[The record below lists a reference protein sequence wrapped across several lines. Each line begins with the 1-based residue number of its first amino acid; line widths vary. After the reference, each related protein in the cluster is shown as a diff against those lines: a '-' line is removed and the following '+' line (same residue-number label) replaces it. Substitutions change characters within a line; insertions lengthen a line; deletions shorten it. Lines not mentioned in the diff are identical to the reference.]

1 MNILVGYQIP
11 YSQAKIDNTHLNRH
25 KWRLAA
31 KHYIYSMKNMKTT
44 EIKNIIQNELPLIL
58 GRLSDETID
67 NILVER
73 DDNFFSEQ
81 WMQAYNEVEK
91 QKKQQGVPSTYNED
105 IRKIVFNMV
114 LEITNNDD
122 LAAYISDDFGLIG
135 DAEKVDI
142 NNNWINVLWQSYK
155 KGEIPSR

>member
-1 MNILVGYQIP
+1 
-11 YSQAKIDNTHLNRH
+11 
-25 KWRLAA
+25 
-31 KHYIYSMKNMKTT
+31 MKTT

-91 QKKQQGVPSTYNED
+91 QKKRQGVPSTYNED

-122 LAAYISDDFGLIG
+122 LAAYISDDFGLIW

>member
-1 MNILVGYQIP
+1 
-11 YSQAKIDNTHLNRH
+11 
-25 KWRLAA
+25 
-31 KHYIYSMKNMKTT
+31 MKNMKTT

-122 LAAYISDDFGLIG
+122 LAAYISDDFGLIW
-135 DAEKVDI
+135 DAEEVDI

>member
-1 MNILVGYQIP
+1 MLLVE
-11 YSQAKIDNTHLNRH
+11 L
-25 KWRLAA
+25 
-31 KHYIYSMKNMKTT
+31 HYIYSMKNMKTT

-122 LAAYISDDFGLIG
+122 LAAYISDDFGLIW

>member
-1 MNILVGYQIP
+1 MVYLPNIIF
-11 YSQAKIDNTHLNRH
+11 
-25 KWRLAA
+25 

-122 LAAYISDDFGLIG
+122 LAAYISDDFGLIW

>member
-1 MNILVGYQIP
+1 MEKT
-11 YSQAKIDNTHLNRH
+11 YSTNYNTHLNRQ

-122 LAAYISDDFGLIG
+122 LAAYISDDFGLIW

>member
-1 MNILVGYQIP
+1 
-11 YSQAKIDNTHLNRH
+11 
-25 KWRLAA
+25 
-31 KHYIYSMKNMKTT
+31 MKNMKTT

-91 QKKQQGVPSTYNED
+91 QKEQQGVPSTYNED

-122 LAAYISDDFGLIG
+122 LAAYISDDFGLIW

>member
-1 MNILVGYQIP
+1 
-11 YSQAKIDNTHLNRH
+11 
-25 KWRLAA
+25 
-31 KHYIYSMKNMKTT
+31 MKNMKTT

>member
-1 MNILVGYQIP
+1 
-11 YSQAKIDNTHLNRH
+11 
-25 KWRLAA
+25 
-31 KHYIYSMKNMKTT
+31 MKTT

-122 LAAYISDDFGLIG
+122 LAAYISDDFGLIW

-142 NNNWINVLWQSYK
+142 NNNWINNIYHCADIYYK
-155 KGEIPSR
+155 SGFYWG

>member
-1 MNILVGYQIP
+1 MIICVLRDD
-11 YSQAKIDNTHLNRH
+11 ANTHLNRQ

-122 LAAYISDDFGLIG
+122 LAAYISDDFGLIW

>member
-1 MNILVGYQIP
+1 MKLLRQGGL
-11 YSQAKIDNTHLNRH
+11 S
-25 KWRLAA
+25 A

-122 LAAYISDDFGLIG
+122 LAAYISDDFGLIW

>member
-1 MNILVGYQIP
+1 
-11 YSQAKIDNTHLNRH
+11 
-25 KWRLAA
+25 
-31 KHYIYSMKNMKTT
+31 MKNMKTT

-122 LAAYISDDFGLIG
+122 LAAYISDDFGLIW

-155 KGEIPSR
+155 KGEIPPR

>member
-1 MNILVGYQIP
+1 
-11 YSQAKIDNTHLNRH
+11 
-25 KWRLAA
+25 
-31 KHYIYSMKNMKTT
+31 MKTT

-114 LEITNNDD
+114 LEITNKDD
-122 LAAYISDDFGLIG
+122 LAAYISDDLGLIL
-135 DAEKVDI
+135 DAEKVNV
-142 NNNWINVLWQSYK
+142 NNSWINALWQSYK
-155 KGEIPSR
+155 NGKIPSR

>member
-1 MNILVGYQIP
+1 
-11 YSQAKIDNTHLNRH
+11 
-25 KWRLAA
+25 
-31 KHYIYSMKNMKTT
+31 MKTT

-91 QKKQQGVPSTYNED
+91 QKKQLGVPSTYNED

-122 LAAYISDDFGLIG
+122 LAAYISDDFGLIW

>member
-1 MNILVGYQIP
+1 
-11 YSQAKIDNTHLNRH
+11 
-25 KWRLAA
+25 
-31 KHYIYSMKNMKTT
+31 MKNMKTT
-44 EIKNIIQNELPLIL
+44 EIKNIIQNELPLILGRLSDVPLIL

-122 LAAYISDDFGLIG
+122 LAAYISDDFGLIW

>member
-1 MNILVGYQIP
+1 MSCPNGLLF
-11 YSQAKIDNTHLNRH
+11 TT
-25 KWRLAA
+25 
-31 KHYIYSMKNMKTT
+31 HYIYSMKNMKTT

-122 LAAYISDDFGLIG
+122 LAAYISDDFGLIW

>member
-1 MNILVGYQIP
+1 
-11 YSQAKIDNTHLNRH
+11 
-25 KWRLAA
+25 
-31 KHYIYSMKNMKTT
+31 MKNMKTT

-122 LAAYISDDFGLIG
+122 LAAYISDDFGLIW

-142 NNNWINVLWQSYK
+142 NNNWINILWQSYK

>member
-1 MNILVGYQIP
+1 MYCLNIKLATNKQL
-11 YSQAKIDNTHLNRH
+11 H
-25 KWRLAA
+25 RLKRNAA

-44 EIKNIIQNELPLIL
+44 ELKNIIQNELQLIL

-122 LAAYISDDFGLIG
+122 LAAYISDDFGLIW

>member
-1 MNILVGYQIP
+1 
-11 YSQAKIDNTHLNRH
+11 
-25 KWRLAA
+25 
-31 KHYIYSMKNMKTT
+31 MKNMKTT

-73 DDNFFSEQ
+73 DGNFFSEQ

-122 LAAYISDDFGLIG
+122 LAAYISDDFGLIW

>member
-1 MNILVGYQIP
+1 
-11 YSQAKIDNTHLNRH
+11 
-25 KWRLAA
+25 
-31 KHYIYSMKNMKTT
+31 MKNMKTT

-91 QKKQQGVPSTYNED
+91 QKKQQGVPPTYNED

-122 LAAYISDDFGLIG
+122 LAAYISDDFGLIW

>member
-1 MNILVGYQIP
+1 
-11 YSQAKIDNTHLNRH
+11 
-25 KWRLAA
+25 
-31 KHYIYSMKNMKTT
+31 MKNMKTT

-91 QKKQQGVPSTYNED
+91 QKKNNKEYLLH
-105 IRKIVFNMV
+105 IMKI
-114 LEITNNDD
+114 
-122 LAAYISDDFGLIG
+122 
-135 DAEKVDI
+135 
-142 NNNWINVLWQSYK
+142 
-155 KGEIPSR
+155 

>member
-1 MNILVGYQIP
+1 MWVTSGSTSP
-11 YSQAKIDNTHLNRH
+11 KS
-25 KWRLAA
+25 RLATE
-31 KHYIYSMKNMKTT
+31 HYIYSMKNMKTT

-91 QKKQQGVPSTYNED
+91 QKKTTRST
-105 IRKIVFNMV
+105 F
-114 LEITNNDD
+114 
-122 LAAYISDDFGLIG
+122 YI
-135 DAEKVDI
+135 
-142 NNNWINVLWQSYK
+142 
-155 KGEIPSR
+155 